1 LPVLLAVLAGGC
13 MTQSVKRVNA
23 VEAERAERAV
33 PLAERLDINI
43 AIFDTGLPPSE
54 EADPPEDVFP
64 EVRRAEA
71 RHIPVTLRNT
81 LERTAQWGAVRV
93 VPEPVEWSEL
103 NVTGRIL
110 HSDGMTLAVQL
121 RATDATGRLWL
132 DKTYSEEAAKL
143 VYDGERPGQDPF
155 QDLYNRMANDLL
167 KVRDELEEAQLREVR
182 RVADLRFGK
191 ALTPEAYGPYLEV
204 DAKGHYRAVGLPA
217 EDDPMAQRVA
227 RIRQRDYA
235 VIDALDQHYRN
246 FHQEVDDRYSEW
258 RRATFDEL
266 KDLRELERQSLTRRI
281 LGAAA
286 VVGGVIAGSQADTRL
301 QGDLALASIIGGVLA
316 FRSGMAKSEE
326 AEMHAA
332 AVEELGKSL
341 ERDVEPRVVA
351 IEDRTVTLSGSA
363 EAQFRE
369 WQKLLRQ
376 IYAEETGLIAAQ
388 EGAGEDADGERA
400 RID

>member
-1 LPVLLAVLAGGC
+1 MGPTWKWTRRG
-13 MTQSVKRVNA
+13 
-23 VEAERAERAV
+23 
-33 PLAERLDINI
+33 I
-43 AIFDTGLPPSE
+43 TG
-54 EADPPEDVFP
+54 
-64 EVRRAEA
+64 
-71 RHIPVTLRNT
+71 
-81 LERTAQWGAVRV
+81 QWGCPPR
-93 VPEPVEWSEL
+93 
-103 NVTGRIL
+103 
-110 HSDGMTLAVQL
+110 MTPWRSA
-121 RATDATGRLWL
+121 
-132 DKTYSEEAAKL
+132 
-143 VYDGERPGQDPF
+143 
-155 QDLYNRMANDLL
+155 
-167 KVRDELEEAQLREVR
+167 
-182 RVADLRFGK
+182 
-191 ALTPEAYGPYLEV
+191 
-204 DAKGHYRAVGLPA
+204 
-217 EDDPMAQRVA
+217 
-227 RIRQRDYA
+227 
-235 VIDALDQHYRN
+235 
-246 FHQEVDDRYSEW
+246 W
-258 RRATFDEL
+258 RRSFSSSKVA
-266 KDLRELERQSLTRRI
+266 RRI